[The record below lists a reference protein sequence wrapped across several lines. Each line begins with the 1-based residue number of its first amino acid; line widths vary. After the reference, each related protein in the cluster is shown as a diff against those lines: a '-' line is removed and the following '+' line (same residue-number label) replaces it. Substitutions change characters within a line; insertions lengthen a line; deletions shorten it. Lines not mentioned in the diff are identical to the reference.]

1 MKFSFSIATF
11 IFIFSTCLLSNA
23 NAGGSIDTANAASG
37 HASAAVTM
45 GVTAV
50 GQATIG
56 VLAVPMLSVGASG
69 SAAGPSS
76 TKIGQASAAAAAAG
90 SPANGPLPLTDKTI
104 TVTSPAEALKPSN
117 TTTPR

>member
-1 MKFSFSIATF
+1 VKFSFPITAFTF
-11 IFIFSTCLLSNA
+11 ILSTCFLSNA
-23 NAGGSIDTANAASG
+23 SAGGSLDTARAASG

-45 GVTAV
+45 GAVAV

-76 TKIGQASAAAAAAG
+76 TKIGQASAAAAG

>member
-1 MKFSFSIATF
+1 MKFSFPTATF
-11 IFIFSTCLLSNA
+11 TFILSTCLLADAS
-23 NAGGSIDTANAASG
+23 AGGSVDTANAASG

-69 SAAGPSS
+69 SAAGASS
-76 TKIGQASAAAAAAG
+76 AKIGQASAAAAG

-104 TVTSPAEALKPSN
+104 TVTSPAEALKPIN

>member
-1 MKFSFSIATF
+1 MKFLFSIATF
-11 IFIFSTCLLSNA
+11 IFIFNTCFLSTAS
-23 NAGGSIDTANAASG
+23 AGGSLDTARAASG

-69 SAAGPSS
+69 SAAGPGS
-76 TKIGQASAAAAAAG
+76 TKIGQASAAAAG

>member
-1 MKFSFSIATF
+1 MKFSFPIATF
-11 IFIFSTCLLSNA
+11 TFILSTCLLSDA
-23 NAGGSIDTANAASG
+23 SAGGSVDTANAASG

-45 GVTAV
+45 GAIAV

-56 VLAVPMLSVGASG
+56 VLAVPMLSVCASG

-76 TKIGQASAAAAAAG
+76 TRIGQASAAAAG
-90 SPANGPLPLTDKTI
+90 LPANGPLPVTDKTI

-117 TTTPR
+117 TITPR

>member
-1 MKFSFSIATF
+1 MKFSFPITAFTF
-11 IFIFSTCLLSNA
+11 ILSTCFLSNA
-23 NAGGSIDTANAASG
+23 SAGGSVDTANAASG

-45 GVTAV
+45 GVAAV

-56 VLAVPMLSVGASG
+56 VLAAPMMSVGSVAG
-69 SAAGPSS
+69 AAGASS
-76 TKIGQASAAAAAAG
+76 TNVGQASAAAAG

-104 TVTSPAEALKPSN
+104 SVTSPAEALKTIN

>member
-1 MKFSFSIATF
+1 VKFSFPIAIFTF
-11 IFIFSTCLLSNA
+11 ILSTCLLSDA
-23 NAGGSIDTANAASG
+23 SAGGSVDTANAASG

-45 GVTAV
+45 GAVAV

-76 TKIGQASAAAAAAG
+76 TRIGQASAAAAG
-90 SPANGPLPLTDKTI
+90 LPANGPLPVTDKTI

-117 TTTPR
+117 TITPR

>member
-1 MKFSFSIATF
+1 VKFSFPIATF
-11 IFIFSTCLLSNA
+11 TFILTTCLLSDA
-23 NAGGSIDTANAASG
+23 SAGGSLDTANAASG

-45 GVTAV
+45 GAVAV

-76 TKIGQASAAAAAAG
+76 TKIGQASAAAAG
-90 SPANGPLPLTDKTI
+90 SPTNGPLPLTDKTI
-104 TVTSPAEALKPSN
+104 TVTSPAEALKPTN

>member
-11 IFIFSTCLLSNA
+11 TFILTTCLLTDA
-23 NAGGSIDTANAASG
+23 YAGGSVDTANAASG

-45 GVTAV
+45 GVTAI

-69 SAAGPSS
+69 SAAGLSS
-76 TKIGQASAAAAAAG
+76 TKIGQASAAAAG